1 MTSATP
7 AGRTEGSSAGKTLL
21 LTSAATFM
29 AFLDTTIV
37 NVAFPTLHEDFPE
50 ESLTNLTWVVT
61 SYGILFA
68 ALLTPAGRF
77 ADVLGRR
84 KLFLGSLALFTAAS
98 LLCAVAPNVELLIAA
113 RAIQGIGAAGM
124 IPAALGL
131 VLAETPAHKRAEAI
145 GIWGA
150 AGSMAAAAGP
160 SIGGLLV
167 SEISW
172 RSVFILNV
180 PIGLAVIAAALRLPN
195 RPATDSKL
203 PDLIGTATVTLGL
216 AGIVVGLTK
225 GGDWGWDAGQTWAW
239 IGAGVVFVAYSL
251 LRSRKHSAPAVE
263 TELWRTPMFAAANLT
278 SFLLGA
284 GLFVWFLSGPLY
296 LTTIWHYSVLKAGL
310 AVTPGAVL
318 SAVAAIA
325 VGRRV
330 PPEKQRPVVLVGTLV
345 FLGLSIWAY
354 QGLGAEPEFWSFWLP
369 YGAVGGAVLGAALT
383 SVTTAAS
390 ISVHPLKFATGTG
403 MNTTARQF
411 GGSVGVAAMAAVFAA
426 NDLGKPQAY
435 LDAFL
440 LAGIFIAA
448 AAVPAFWLFT
458 KSSMAQIAE
467 TQRQIQA
474 YLKAQAEAAAKQAE
488 AAGPS
493 AGGAAAV
500 DRA

>member
-1 MTSATP
+1 MTSGTLASRAEP
-7 AGRTEGSSAGKTLL
+7 SSAGKTLL

-37 NVAFPTLHEDFPE
+37 NVAFPALHEDFPK
-50 ESLTNLTWVVT
+50 ESLTDLTWVVT

-77 ADVLGRR
+77 ADILGRR
-84 KLFLGSLALFTAAS
+84 NLFLWSLGVFSAAS
-98 LLCAVAPNVELLIAA
+98 LACALAPNVESLIAA
-113 RAIQGIGAAGM
+113 RAVQGIGAAGM

-131 VLAETPAHKRAEAI
+131 VLSETPAEKRAEAI

-160 SIGGLLV
+160 SLGGLLV
-167 SEISW
+167 SEIDW
-172 RSVFILNV
+172 RAVFVLNV
-180 PIGLAVIAAALRLPN
+180 PIGLAVIAGGLKLPQ
-195 RPATDSKL
+195 RAVESSKL
-203 PDLIGTATVTLGL
+203 PDLLGTATITLGI
-216 AGIVVGLTK
+216 AGIVIGLTK
-225 GGDWGWDAGQTWAW
+225 GGDWGWDAAKTWIW
-239 IGAGVVFVAYSL
+239 IGAGVLFVALSL
-251 LRSRKHSAPAVE
+251 LRSRSHEAPAVE

-318 SAVAAIA
+318 SAVAAIS

-330 PPEKQRPVVLVGTLV
+330 PPEKQRPVIVVSALA
-345 FLGLSIWAY
+345 FLGLSFWAY
-354 QGLGAEPEFWSFWLP
+354 YGLGGEEKFLALWLP
-369 YGAVGGAVLGAALT
+369 YGALGGAVIGAALT

-411 GGSVGVAAMAAVFAA
+411 GGSVGVASMAAVFAA
-426 NDLGKPQAY
+426 GDLSTPQPY

-448 AAVPAFWLFT
+448 SAVPALWLFT
-458 KSSMAQIAE
+458 KKSMAQIAE

-474 YLKAQAEAAAKQAE
+474 YMKAQAEAAAKAAAAQA
-488 AAGPS
+488 ADGTP
-493 AGGAAAV
+493 AV

>member
-1 MTSATP
+1 MTSGTLASRAEP
-7 AGRTEGSSAGKTLL
+7 SSAGKTLL

-37 NVAFPTLHEDFPE
+37 NVAFPALHEDFPK
-50 ESLTNLTWVVT
+50 ESVTDLTWVVT

-84 KLFLGSLALFTAAS
+84 NLFLWSVGVFSAAS
-98 LLCAVAPNVELLIAA
+98 LACAIAPNVEMLVAA
-113 RAIQGIGAAGM
+113 RAVQGIGAAGM

-131 VLAETPAHKRAEAI
+131 VLSETPAEKRAEAI

-160 SIGGLLV
+160 SLGGLLV
-167 SEISW
+167 SEIDW
-172 RSVFILNV
+172 RAVFILNI
-180 PIGLAVIAAALRLPN
+180 PIGLAVIAGGLKLPKRAAEN
-195 RPATDSKL
+195 SKL
-203 PDLIGTATVTLGL
+203 PDLFGTATVTLGI
-216 AGIVVGLTK
+216 AGIVIGLTK
-225 GGDWGWDAGQTWAW
+225 GGDWGWDAVKTWVW
-239 IGAGVVFVAYSL
+239 IGAGIAFVAFSL
-251 LRSRKHSAPAVE
+251 LRSRSHQAPAVE

-330 PPEKQRPVVLVGTLV
+330 PPEKQRPVVIVSGLI
-345 FLGLSIWAY
+345 FLGLSFWAY
-354 QGLGAEPEFWSFWLP
+354 YGLGSEEKFMALWLP
-369 YGAVGGAVLGAALT
+369 YGALGGAVIGAALT

-411 GGSVGVAAMAAVFAA
+411 GGSVGVASMAAVFAA
-426 NDLGKPQAY
+426 GDLSTPQPY
-435 LDAFL
+435 LNAFL

-448 AAVPAFWLFT
+448 SAVPAFWLFT
-458 KSSMAQIAE
+458 KKSMAQIAE

-474 YLKAQAEAAAKQAE
+474 YMKAQAEAAAK
-488 AAGPS
+488 AAAAQS
-493 AGGAAAV
+493 ADNAPAV